1 MTQKGFR
8 TRADLERKMNA
19 APQLRA
25 ETLGGTSR
33 DFVGAAGAAVHRLLI
48 QTVAIVPRRA
58 WLPIATDRPASE
70 VDGTR
75 I

>member
-8 TRADLERKMNA
+8 SRADLERQMDA
-19 APQLRA
+19 ARQLRA
-25 ETLGGTSR
+25 ETLAGGSR
-33 DFVGAAGAAVHRLLI
+33 DFVAAAGAAIHRLLVR
-48 QTVAIVPRRA
+48 TVAIVPRRA

-75 I
+75 V